1 MEVFLPTNPLPKSLG
16 DVEEP
21 PLDFNKTSRPKIANK
36 AVDENDIALFLS
48 NWKRRQLYL
57 HFSSMFL
64 GYIVCKFLSITML
77 NLFANFSDIRVLM
90 LEMLGA

>member
-1 MEVFLPTNPLPKSLG
+1 MIMEVFLPTNPLSKSLG

-57 HFSSMFL
+57 HFPIDVS
-64 GYIVCKFLSITML
+64 
-77 NLFANFSDIRVLM
+77 RVHCVQIF
-90 LEMLGA
+90 